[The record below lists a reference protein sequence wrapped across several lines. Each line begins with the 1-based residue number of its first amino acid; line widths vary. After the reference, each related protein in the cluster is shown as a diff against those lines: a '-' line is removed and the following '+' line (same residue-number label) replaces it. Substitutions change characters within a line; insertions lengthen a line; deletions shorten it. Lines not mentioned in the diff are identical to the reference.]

1 MQCQSCDAKDQVT
14 IAGKTFCANCGTPAS
29 ESPSTT
35 SSQSIVASPPILNTS
50 TPASSSTTTTTP
62 ANSTSSTPV
71 EAENSDTLAS
81 ELTSSLRRQAPNEND
96 PVISAYTS
104 PTNVPQKTSAPT
116 QPITPASISAQ
127 TPISPPVAPINN
139 TQPQNQQPSISPAQA
154 TPQLPSQLTN
164 TTISAANSNSEFT
177 SLDNKDEGIFTDDQL
192 NALANSPGYSAP
204 TSHSVIAK
212 TTPAPQAP
220 VAPQNNSV
228 NNLPAQN
235 TVNSI
240 VATPPTTNTALASP
254 QPAHIRPMNDI
265 KTNMNAASPTNGH
278 LSRGTVTSAPNPA
291 AYRGTTPTNTN
302 LSMQPEASRSPNHQ
316 APLGKPAPSSQH
328 ILSKPVQPAG
338 PKPPTIS
345 ATPQTNSSQRTN
357 SQVMSNNVSKTKNS
371 SNGSAKKLG
380 SKVASVSLSLAGLI
394 LLGVY
399 VWQINY
405 PNLALK
411 VASSKAGINAS
422 LPSYVPSGWQVSG
435 DIQSNPGSIGYELR
449 SSDGARTIAVSEDRS
464 EWDSQAL
471 AENYLATKTS
481 KYTTV
486 QSEGLTIYL
495 YNNNQAS
502 WINHGTWYRI
512 EGDNHGLSQDQIIK
526 MATSL

>member
-14 IAGKTFCANCGTPAS
+14 IAGKTFCANCGTPAN
-29 ESPSTT
+29 ESSGATIPQSSATTMPLVDTPMPTAPSAVAATHDD
-35 SSQSIVASPPILNTS
+35 VASANT
-50 TPASSSTTTTTP
+50 TNVAPA
-62 ANSTSSTPV
+62 V
-71 EAENSDTLAS
+71 AENSDTLAS
-81 ELTSSLRRQAPNEND
+81 ELTSSLRRQAPNEPSSST
-96 PVISAYTS
+96 PVG
-104 PTNVPQKTSAPT
+104 PTNVSQKPT
-116 QPITPASISAQ
+116 TPTPPA
-127 TPISPPVAPINN
+127 TPIPRTVQAPIATPTAPVNN
-139 TQPQNQQPSISPAQA
+139 AQPQGQSPATLP
-154 TPQLPSQLTN
+154 TPVPQPAN
-164 TTISAANSNSEFT
+164 TTASVANSNSEFT

-192 NALANSPGYSAP
+192 NALANSPGYTAP
-204 TSHSVIAK
+204 TSPSTITK
-212 TTPAPQAP
+212 TIPAPQAP
-220 VAPQNNSV
+220 VTPQSSPA
-228 NNLPAQN
+228 NNLPTQDRVTN
-235 TVNSI
+235 L
-240 VATPPTTNTALASP
+240 ATAAPAASSALASS

-265 KTNMNAASPTNGH
+265 KTSPKAP
-278 LSRGTVTSAPNPA
+278 SPVTSGPLSSGLSTNPPTPGPYRSSTPNNTSPHMQSGVNPVPA
-291 AYRGTTPTNTN
+291 
-302 LSMQPEASRSPNHQ
+302 HQ
-316 APLGKPAPSSQH
+316 APLGKPAPSTQH
-328 ILSKPVQPAG
+328 ILSSHTQPAQ
-338 PKPPTIS
+338 PKPPTTG
-345 ATPQTNSSQRTN
+345 ATPQHNNAQGAST
-357 SQVMSNNVSKTKNS
+357 QVMSNNVSKTKNS
-371 SNGSAKKLG
+371 SKGSTKKLG

-411 VASSKAGINAS
+411 VASSKAGISAS

-435 DIQSNPGSIGYELR
+435 DIQSNPGSIGYELK
-449 SSDGARTIAVSEDRS
+449 SSDGAKTIAVNEDRS

-471 AENYLATKTS
+471 AENYLATKTN